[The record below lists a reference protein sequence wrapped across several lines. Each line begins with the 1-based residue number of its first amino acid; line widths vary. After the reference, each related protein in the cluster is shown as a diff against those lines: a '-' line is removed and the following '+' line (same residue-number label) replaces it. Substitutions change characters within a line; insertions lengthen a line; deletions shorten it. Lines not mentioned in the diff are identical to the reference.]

1 MPNKTFSRLAL
12 YLLLTLLSRF
22 ASAQT
27 TFSSVILNNQTS
39 TLGTIQTPL
48 SIGNLYNAT
57 QIPSFKFNTYDDGTS
72 HLDMHSMR
80 WGSWVQ
86 FSRED
91 PSGLSYGV
99 MQVYS
104 TPSVGATLSLF
115 NLSNQTTLQL
125 NGSGTSFFTGGAV
138 AIGTM
143 NPGSNKL
150 AVEGTIGA
158 RQVVV
163 TTTNPFPDYVFAP
176 GYNLPPLDSLAR
188 YINRY
193 HHLPDL
199 PTADSVEKKGLDL
212 GTSQVELVKKV
223 EELTLYIIE
232 QNRKM
237 AAMEERIEQLERRR
251 KASKINAHPTPG
263 RSDSR

>member
-1 MPNKTFSRLAL
+1 MPNKTFPRRLVL
-12 YLLLTLLSRF
+12 YVLFTLAGRL

-27 TFSSVILNNQTS
+27 TFSSVILNNQTT

-91 PSGLSYGV
+91 PSGNSYAV
-99 MQVYS
+99 MQLYG
-104 TPSVGATLSLF
+104 TPSASTLSLF
-115 NLSNQTTLQL
+115 NLSNQVALQL
-125 NGSGTSFFTGGAV
+125 NGSGTSFFTGGSV

-150 AVEGTIGA
+150 AVEGTIAA

-163 TTTNPFPDYVFAP
+163 TQANPFPDYVFNP
-176 GYNLPPLDSLAR
+176 GYRLTDLDSLAG
-188 YINRY
+188 YISRH
-193 HHLPDL
+193 HHLPGL
-199 PTADSVEKKGLDL
+199 PTADSVERQGLNL
-212 GTSQVELVKKV
+212 GASQVELVKKV
-223 EELTLYIIE
+223 EELTLYIIG
-232 QNRKM
+232 QNKKM
-237 AAMEERIEQLERRR
+237 AALQERIERLERQR
-251 KASKINAHPTPG
+251 KTSRINARPNPG
-263 RSDSR
+263 KSDSQ